1 MGPFFWA
8 LSIWSVWDLA
18 IFFFL
23 QKNFCCYWRSNP
35 QMISAFKAI
44 NYVAAWLSVWP
55 VIGRFLIL
63 LGDKFSDKSNPNIW
77 CQNKQCWATF
87 WATVEKIRLFSL
99 QPPVTLSAIEPPQT
113 NNDTTFT
120 ITPKSQITHSSTE
133 KVKKGFSNFLYENG
147 ITFGILICWHTFSQM
162 AFIFLST
169 LWMLF
174 LHFIMNIFVSY
185 FWGKRI

>member
-1 MGPFFWA
+1 M
-8 LSIWSVWDLA
+8 L
-18 IFFFL
+18 
-23 QKNFCCYWRSNP
+23 
-35 QMISAFKAI
+35 
-44 NYVAAWLSVWP
+44 
-55 VIGRFLIL
+55 L
-63 LGDKFSDKSNPNIW
+63 LGYQCDQRLGDFWYSLVTNFLTKVTQIFVDSIT

-120 ITPKSQITHSSTE
+120 ITPKSQISSTE
-133 KVKKGFSNFLYENG
+133 KVKKSFSNFLYENG

-174 LHFIMNIFVSY
+174 LHFIMNVFVSY